1 MALITPQPLRPDVP
15 LVQQDSLKPTGEGY
29 QFLFNL
35 YLKVDGLRQGRIT
48 TGSIGAGASALVT
61 LTWAT
66 AYKDT
71 NYTVI
76 ASVLNATAA
85 AASLRVVHIETIST
99 TQVAVRVEN
108 TSAGALTGTL
118 HLIGFHD

>member
-1 MALITPQPLRPDVP
+1 MAVPTTLPIRPDVP
-15 LVQQDSLKPTGEGY
+15 LVYDQSFKPTGETY

-35 YLKVDGLRQGRIT
+35 YLKLNGLQGGRIT

-61 LTWAT
+61 YTWPIPF
-66 AYKDT
+66 KDA
-71 NYTVI
+71 NYTVT

-85 AASLRVVHIETIST
+85 AASLRVVHVETVSAT
-99 TQVAVRVEN
+99 AVAVRVEN

-118 HLIGFHD
+118 NLIALHD

>member
-1 MALITPQPLRPDVP
+1 MAVPTTLPIRPDVP
-15 LVQQDSLKPTGEGY
+15 LVYDQSFKPTGETY

-35 YLKVDGLRQGRIT
+35 YLKVTGLQGGRIT

-61 LTWAT
+61 YTWPIPF
-66 AYKDT
+66 KDT
-71 NYTVI
+71 NYTVT

-85 AASLRVVHIETIST
+85 AASLKVVHVETVSAT
-99 TQVAVRVEN
+99 AVVVRVEN

-118 HLIGFHD
+118 NLIALHD

>member
-1 MALITPQPLRPDVP
+1 MALQTALPIRPDVP
-15 LVQQDSLKPTGEGY
+15 LVYDNNFKPTGETY

-35 YLKVDGLRQGRIT
+35 YLKLNGLSGGRIT

-61 LTWAT
+61 YTWT
-66 AYKDT
+66 TPFKDT
-71 NYTVI
+71 NYTVT

-85 AASLRVVHIETIST
+85 AASLRVVHIETISAT
-99 TQVAVRVEN
+99 AVAVRVEN

-118 HLIGFHD
+118 HLVALHD

>member
-1 MALITPQPLRPDVP
+1 MALPTPQPLRPDVP
-15 LVQQDSLKPTGEGY
+15 LVQKDSLKPTGEGY

-61 LTWAT
+61 HTWAT

-71 NYTVI
+71 NYTVT
-76 ASVLNATAA
+76 ASVLNSTAA
-85 AASLRVVHIETIST
+85 AASLRVVHIETISA

-118 HLIGFHD
+118 HLIGLHD